1 MLSGQNKHKSCKE
14 PVSYFEDLKI
24 HKIKNAFYIII
35 LEKRSVLYT
44 FIFMCVF
51 LKTSVNTLVPNSET
65 LYIQQLTFTRD

>member
-35 LEKRSVLYT
+35 LEKRSIHLGAEHELLAPQHAHCT
-44 FIFMCVF
+44 PHQGM
-51 LKTSVNTLVPNSET
+51 
-65 LYIQQLTFTRD
+65 